1 MRANEKLESK
11 IMNEVTR
18 YEVDMLHVGAADAV
32 LLHFYVKRTLDA
44 ESEYVVLFDAGNEGD
59 GDIILDHIKQY
70 YNKKCIDLAI
80 CTHCDKDHFGGFKRL
95 LEEHNNAR
103 SEFKINKF
111 WIHDPGKHV
120 TADDV
125 KRFRLDDSARE
136 RIRHLLDFED
146 DSNLLAMIDEAGISR
161 EEVFAGKEDYSMNL
175 RVWGPSLDYYEEL
188 LPDFRHDVDFYSRE
202 MKEEDRV
209 RDDADDEVLSKAL
222 ADASDDGSAQ
232 NQSSIVV
239 SFEVG
244 NKMLLFTGDAGK
256 DALHR
261 IVDAD
266 AYGRLKGVSF
276 LKVPH
281 HGSKH
286 NLDNAIISYLKP
298 KVSYVSTEKYGKYI
312 NKCTVNALKK
322 LGKVYSTMKGVSI
335 WHHPMDNNTRE
346 GYSTATPL

>member
-1 MRANEKLESK
+1 
-11 IMNEVTR
+11 
-18 YEVDMLHVGAADAV
+18 MLDVGAADAV
-32 LLHFYVKRTLDA
+32 LLHFFVKVATDA
-44 ESEYVVLFDAGNEGD
+44 ELEYVVLFDAGNECD
-59 GDIILDHIKQY
+59 GEKILNHINKY
-70 YNKKCIDLAI
+70 YNQKYIDLAI

-95 LEEHNNAR
+95 LEEHNKAR

-125 KRFRLDDSARE
+125 KRLRLDDSARE

-146 DSNLLAMIDEAGISR
+146 GSNLFSMIDDAGIPR
-161 EEVFAGKEDYSMNL
+161 EEVFAGKVDDFMNL

-188 LPDFRHDVDFYSRE
+188 LPGFRHDLDFYPNE
-202 MKEEDRV
+202 KKEEDRV
-209 RDDADDEVLSKAL
+209 RDDADDEILSQAL

-239 SFEVG
+239 SFEAG
-244 NKMLLFTGDAGK
+244 NKMLLFTGDAGR

-261 IVDAD
+261 IVDTD

-286 NLDNAIISYLKP
+286 NLDNTIITHLNP
-298 KVSYVSTEKYGKYI
+298 KASYVSTEKFGKYI

-322 LGKVYSTMKGVSI
+322 VGKVYATMKSRCI
-335 WHHPMDNNTRE
+335 WYHPMDNNTRE